1 MKFMDKKEQVF
12 DIQLTPYGEGL
23 LSQGKFKPEY
33 YSFFDDN
40 VLYDSRYAGF
50 TSSQNSVEPRI
61 QEDTPQIATQCIY
74 SNRDVHINKG
84 IAWREVILTGPGIG
98 GAVSSAGTIVPRP
111 SPIGPTVGPP
121 LAASS
126 DPALAPGP
134 GFGYTPPPVDPA
146 LADIVGPS
154 YTIKEGVDLVMEIKE
169 VYEQTPD
176 NISDNIYERPHYG
189 LKHPLGRSD
198 ILTQDAPAWSISM
211 LRGEIDSS
219 ARVIT
224 GSNVPTINIPQI
236 NTKISF
242 KTSVVKDE
250 RFISDYEL
258 AIEYPNGEFLDVR
271 PDYVL
276 AQIIERNAE
285 FTKDNFDIEVFEV
298 TSGSFGNNLLFGT
311 IESLRPLKFR
321 KQIDLVQNNILY
333 DEDEINVDYQP
344 LTRDYVEYYFD
355 IKVDNEIDKQI
366 ICSSVDELKSKGK
379 HVDVEIECEDVKNI
393 SLVDIYSTDA
403 LSDPCPDVEDPCE
416 DKPGT
421 IY

>member
-40 VLYDSRYAGF
+40 ILYDSRYAGF
-50 TSSQNSVEPRI
+50 TSSQNSIEPRI

-84 IAWREVILTGPGIG
+84 IAWRETIYTGPG
-98 GAVSSAGTIVPRP
+98 TE
-111 SPIGPTVGPP
+111 
-121 LAASS
+121 AAI
-126 DPALAPGP
+126 DVLAP
-134 GFGYTPPPVDPA
+134 PV
-146 LADIVGPS
+146 LS
-154 YTIKEGVDLVMEIKE
+154 YTIKEGVDIVQEIKK

-198 ILTQDAPAWSISM
+198 ILTQNAPAWSVSM
-211 LRGEIDSS
+211 LRGEIASS
-219 ARVIT
+219 AKAIT

-236 NTKISF
+236 NTNILF

-258 AIEYPNGEFLDVR
+258 AIEYPNGQFLDVK
-271 PDYVL
+271 PGYIL
-276 AQIIERNAE
+276 AQITERNAE
-285 FTKDNFDIEVFEV
+285 FTKDNFDIEVFEI

-321 KQIDLVQNNILY
+321 KQLNLVQDGILY
-333 DEDEINVDYQP
+333 DEDEIHIDYQP

-355 IKVDNEIDKQI
+355 IKVDSEIDKQI
-366 ICSSVDELKSKGK
+366 ICSSVEELQSKGK
-379 HVDVEIECEDVKNI
+379 YVDVEIECEDIKNI

-403 LSDPCPDVEDPCE
+403 LSDPCPDVEDPCD

>member
-50 TSSQNSVEPRI
+50 TSSQNSIEPRI

-74 SNRDVHINKG
+74 SNRDVHVNKG
-84 IAWREVILTGPGIG
+84 IAWREVIYTGPGIG
-98 GAVSSAGTIVPRP
+98 GAVSDGGGIDTTAVAGSGVVDTLMGEVPFVFGDRP
-111 SPIGPTVGPP
+111 MS
-121 LAASS
+121 L
-126 DPALAPGP
+126 
-134 GFGYTPPPVDPA
+134 
-146 LADIVGPS
+146 
-154 YTIKEGVDLVMEIKE
+154 YTIKEGVDLVMEIKKS
-169 VYEQTPD
+169 YEQTPD
-176 NISDNIYERPHYG
+176 VISDNIYERPHYG

-258 AIEYPNGEFLDVR
+258 AIEYPNGQFLDVR

-344 LTRDYVEYYFD
+344 LTKDYVEYYFD

-366 ICSSVDELKSKGK
+366 ICSSVDELKSKGR